1 MIEELNLVLSVLL
14 SMFGIILLIVL
25 LILGIRLIQVLN
37 KVDRVVDNV
46 EHKVNSFNGL
56 FEIIDSTTDS
66 LVMMTDKVS
75 GAFSWIISKI
85 FNSKNKKEE
94 DYE

>member
-1 MIEELNLVLSVLL
+1 MIGELNLVLSVLL

-25 LILGIRLIQVLN
+25 IILGIRLIQVLN
-37 KVDRVVDNV
+37 KVDKVVDNV
-46 EHKVNSFNGL
+46 ERKVNSFNGL

-66 LVMMTDKVS
+66 LVMITDKVS
-75 GAFSWIISKI
+75 GVFSGIISKI
-85 FNSKNKKEE
+85 FNRKNKKEE